1 MFQYDENLTL
11 GDAFGLNPDSYSE
24 LDVSDLPV
32 SIRVTNRLLQKNI
45 KTVADLLKVTTAFL
59 MGINGFGHN
68 CIEQVYSYLETL
80 EEPDSATVK
89 KPTTERETKPLLTR
103 FKDMIAVGDFSFMK
117 EDVLSSEEVAALEKY
132 KAAYEVLGED
142 LVLDCVCSPEKIMP
156 IMTSFYDFYRRN
168 ERTHQ
173 LEQVLKGIPLMRQ
186 HCCCKYFIE
195 AFTYDETS
203 RRKIRSFY
211 SSENAELSSIVNSI
225 DADDPSCILLAER
238 FLKWC
243 AYDLEAQIN
252 ELFEK
257 LYSNERIKQV
267 VEARSQKKT
276 LNDVGNQLGVTRE
289 RARQIEL
296 KAVRSFSRFQSQ
308 IRIMGK
314 LYAEQ
319 NGQGIITQEDI
330 EEISGRNAAALIF
343 LLRQTES
350 TFYSYDT
357 TLDAF
362 VVGDSDLA
370 TRIQDYVD
378 TLPDVIHKRDLQN
391 ILESAKQEE
400 DLDPAYLEKAIAEAY
415 RLTGDVYHK
424 ARLSLKSI
432 YEGTLQTYY
441 PGGIHVYD
449 DDEIATLRNRITE
462 EYGDIA
468 LPENNRA
475 IAARIASIGT
485 LAGRGIY
492 IAKRKKWI
500 SKELEHK
507 LIDFI
512 ESNDSPVLLIGMIF
526 TEFEDE
532 LQAEGIDNR
541 YFLQGVLRELY
552 GDRLYFRRDYV
563 SRDKDFTS
571 IYSSIIAFIKQ
582 HQYPVKKEEIQEKFK
597 GITEIVIAL
606 ATSDSDILNYFGEYL
621 HGSRLIIHEDER
633 LYLLNYLNTC
643 LSDNTAHHIKDIY
656 SALTESKPEIFSRNA
671 ATAPYC
677 VFSVLEYLFRD
688 RFQFSR
694 PYVAK
699 NGVEIGRP
707 IERLQEMIYGEDEFM
722 LNDISIFAR
731 DNHIQLY
738 SILDFINSLN
748 DRFLMKNSDAII
760 SIEKAGLNEDT
771 ARQIERFIGEE
782 VVETTPIR
790 NLLCISKFPAINCD
804 WSEWLIYSI
813 LYKWSNS
820 LDVAL
825 SSSQLRQ
832 SIPLVAPRGKM
843 DTTAFK
849 DVSVTPVKIKIDNLD
864 NIDDLISDLITEDML
879 EDI

>member
-1 MFQYDENLTL
+1 MYEYDDNLTL
-11 GDAFGLNPDSYSE
+11 SEVFDLNPDEYRD
-24 LDVSDLPV
+24 LDVSALPF
-32 SIRVTNRLLQKNI
+32 SIRVINRLFQKDI
-45 KTVADLLKVTTAFL
+45 KTVKDLLSVTTAFL
-59 MGINGFGHN
+59 MSIKGFGRN
-68 CIEQVYSYLETL
+68 CIEQVYSYLDTL
-80 EEPDSATVK
+80 EKADQATVK
-89 KPTTERETKPLLTR
+89 RPTPERENKPLLTR
-103 FKDMIAVGDFSFMK
+103 FKDVIAIGDFSFMK
-117 EDVLSSEEVAALEKY
+117 EDVFSSEELAALEKY

-142 LVLDCVCSPEKIMP
+142 LVLDCVCSPKKITP
-156 IMTSFYDFYRRN
+156 IMESFYDFNKRN

-173 LEQVLKGIPLMRQ
+173 LEQVLKEIPLTRQ

-195 AFTYDETS
+195 AFTYDDAT
-203 RRKIRSFY
+203 RRKISSFY
-211 SSENAELSSIVNSI
+211 SSENAVLSSIVDSI
-225 DADDPSCILLAER
+225 DANNPSCIVLGER

-257 LYSNERIKQV
+257 LYSNDRIKQV
-267 VEARSQKKT
+267 IEARSQKKT

-289 RARQIEL
+289 RVRQIES
-296 KAVRSFSRFQSQ
+296 KAVRAFSRYQSQ
-308 IRIMGK
+308 IRIMRK

-330 EEISGRNAAALIF
+330 EEVSGSNAAALIF

-362 VVGDSDLA
+362 VVGDGDLA

-378 TLPDVIHKRDLQN
+378 TLPDVIHKRDLQSV
-391 ILESAKQEE
+391 LETAKQEE
-400 DLDPAYLEKAIAEAY
+400 DLDPLYLEKAITEAY

-432 YEGTLQTYY
+432 YEETLQTYY

-449 DDEIATLRNRITE
+449 DEEIATLRSRIAE

-512 ESNDSPVLLIGMIF
+512 ESNESPVLLIGMIF
-526 TEFEDE
+526 TEFENE
-532 LQAEGIDNR
+532 LQEEGIDNR
-541 YFLQGVLRELY
+541 YFLQGVLRELF

-571 IYSSIIAFIKQ
+571 IYSSIITFIKQ
-582 HQYPVKKEEIQEKFK
+582 HQYPVKKEAIQARFK
-597 GITEIVIAL
+597 GITEIVIAF

-633 LYLLNYLNTC
+633 LYLLNYLNNC
-643 LSDNTAHHIKDIY
+643 LSDNAAHHIKDIY
-656 SALTESKPEIFSRNA
+656 SALTEAKPEVFSRNA
-671 ATAPYC
+671 ASAPYC

-694 PYVAK
+694 PYIAK

-748 DRFLMKNSDAII
+748 DRFLMKNIDAII
-760 SIEKAGLNEDT
+760 SIEKAGLNEST
-771 ARQIERFIGEE
+771 AQQIESIICEE
-782 VVETTPIR
+782 VFETTPIR
-790 NLLCISKFPAINCD
+790 NLLCINKFPAINCD

-813 LYKWSNS
+813 LFKWSNS

-832 SIPLVAPRGKM
+832 SIPLVAPNGKM

-849 DVSVTPVKIKIDNLD
+849 DVSVTPATVKIDNLD